1 MPIALPTAPML
12 KKRRQPRNRLAS
24 SLLMQR
30 TRVVARWRV
39 WAALLTLV
47 TFAVLV
53 STAAMHHHATVVD
66 DQDCAIC
73 SIVTHKTSDLP
84 PTTLPALVLILLS
97 FAPFLLV
104 KPGVAHVSSILFP
117 PACGPPARTSTIR

>member
-1 MPIALPTAPML
+1 ML

-30 TRVVARWRV
+30 ARAIAPWRV
-39 WAALLTLV
+39 WTALLTAM
-47 TFAVLV
+47 TFVVLV

-66 DQDCAIC
+66 DQDCAVC
-73 SIVTHKTSDLP
+73 SIVTHKVTDIP

-97 FAPFLLV
+97 FAPFLLA

-117 PACGPPARTSTIR
+117 PARGPPARTSTIC